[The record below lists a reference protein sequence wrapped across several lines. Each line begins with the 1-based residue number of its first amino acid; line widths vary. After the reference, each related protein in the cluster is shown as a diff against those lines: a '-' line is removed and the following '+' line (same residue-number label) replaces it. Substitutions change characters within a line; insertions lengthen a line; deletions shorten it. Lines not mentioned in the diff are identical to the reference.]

1 MSAIEQ
7 QIEQLR
13 EQLND
18 YAYRYYVLDD
28 PSVPDSEYDRL
39 IQELKQLEAAHPE
52 LVTAD
57 SPTQRVG
64 GRPLTEFASVQHEI
78 PMLSL
83 DNVFS
88 DEDLA
93 AFAKRTS
100 ERLAVSSIEYCAE
113 PKLDGLAVSIL
124 YVDGQL
130 VRAATRGD
138 GQTGEEITENVK
150 TIRNVPLKLRG
161 NYPSRIEVRGE
172 VLMPNAGF
180 ERLNETRRAKHEKPF
195 ANPRNAAAGSLRQ
208 LDPRITAQ
216 RPLIFFAY
224 AIGVCESTLPETH
237 YQRLMQLREW
247 GCAVSPEV
255 KLVNDESG
263 CLAFYRDIG
272 TRRDALPYDID
283 GVVYKVNAIASQQQL
298 GFVARAPR
306 WAIAHK
312 FPAQEQLTLLRDVE
326 FQVGRTGAITPVAR
340 LEPVAVGGV
349 MVSNATL
356 HNADEIER
364 LGVRIGD
371 TVSVRRAGDVIPQIT
386 GVILERRP
394 EDATAVVFPSRC
406 PVCGSQIER
415 IEGEAVARCA
425 GGLSCEA
432 QRKESLRHYVSR
444 KAMDIDGL
452 GTKLVEQLVDATLIT
467 TPADLYQLHQHVNR
481 LMNLERMGE
490 RSLEKLLDSIERS
503 RQTTLPR
510 FLYALGIREVG
521 ESTALNLAQ
530 YFNDLDS
537 LMQADVEKL
546 QAVPDVGEVV
556 AKHVYYFFRQA
567 DNLNVVQA
575 LRAELSWPEMAPANQ
590 QGQPLAGQT
599 FVLTGTLSQL
609 SRSDAKAK
617 LQILGAKVAGSVS
630 KNTDV
635 VVAGEAAGSKL
646 AKAEQLGITVWDEQQ
661 LQALFTD
668 YSL

>member
-1 MSAIEQ
+1 MNAIE

-13 EQLND
+13 KQLD
-18 YAYRYYVLDD
+18 DFAYRYYVLDD

-39 IQELKQLEAAHPE
+39 FNELKALEKEHPE

-64 GRPLTEFASVQHEI
+64 GRPLTEFSTVEHEI

-83 DNVFS
+83 DNVFT
-88 DEDLA
+88 DDDLA
-93 AFAKRTS
+93 AFAKRVANQ
-100 ERLAVSSIEYCAE
+100 LGQANLEYCAE

-124 YVDGQL
+124 YENGQL

-138 GQTGEEITENVK
+138 GQTGENITENVK

-161 NYPSRIEVRGE
+161 NFPARIEIRGE
-172 VLMPNAGF
+172 VVMPNKGF
-180 ERLNETRRAKHEKPF
+180 EALNERRRAVHEKPF

-208 LDPRITAQ
+208 LDSRITAQ

-224 AIGVCESTLPETH
+224 AIGVCDGPLPETH
-237 YQRLMQLREW
+237 YDRLQQLQEW
-247 GCAVSPEV
+247 GCSVSPEV
-255 KLVNDESG
+255 KKVHGEQG
-263 CLAFYRDIG
+263 CLEFYRDIG
-272 TRRDALPYDID
+272 ERRDSLPYDID
-283 GVVYKVNAIASQQQL
+283 GVVYKVNRIADQQRL

-312 FPAQEQLTLLRDVE
+312 FPAQEQLTVLRDVE

-349 MVSNATL
+349 IVSNATL

-386 GVILERRP
+386 GVILARRP
-394 EDATAVVFPSRC
+394 DHAEEVHFPEQC
-406 PVCGSQIER
+406 PVCGSEVER

-425 GGLSCEA
+425 GGLTCPA

-452 GTKLVEQLVDATLIT
+452 GTKLVEQLVDAELIQ
-467 TPADLYQLHQHVNR
+467 TPADVYQLKNKVTS

-503 RQTTLPR
+503 RETTLPR
-510 FLYALGIREVG
+510 FLFALGIREVG
-521 ESTALNLAQ
+521 ESTARNLAQ
-530 YFNDLDS
+530 YFGELDAI
-537 LMQADVEKL
+537 MDADVETL
-546 QAVPDVGEVV
+546 QKVPDIGEVV
-556 AKHVYYFFRQA
+556 AKHVYYFFRQEE
-567 DNLNVVQA
+567 NLKVVNA
-575 LRAELSWPEMAPANQ
+575 LRHELKWPAIEQASPDEL
-590 QGQPLAGQT
+590 PLEGQT
-599 FVLTGTLSQL
+599 FVLTGTLTQF
-609 SRSDAKAK
+609 SRSDAKARL
-617 LQILGAKVAGSVS
+617 LQLGAKVAGSVS
-630 KNTDV
+630 KKTSV
-635 VVAGEAAGSKL
+635 VVAGESAGSKL
-646 AKAEQLGITVWDEQQ
+646 AKAEELGIEVWDEPA
-661 LQALFTD
+661 LQALFD
-668 YSL
+668 QHGV